1 MTPTTS
7 QLLDDIAAPK
17 KIIER
22 LQDENQ
28 FLREQFELARR
39 RQFAASSEKSPDQ
52 LELIFNEAE
61 AIEALA
67 EIIDAAGEADGV
79 ETTAISEATV
89 TPNSPIAEK
98 KPGRKPLPASLPREE
113 RLIDIAEDQK
123 ICLCCQGA
131 LHRVG
136 EERSEQLEYIP
147 ASIKVIETVRPKY
160 TCRHCE
166 KTAEKTPFV
175 IAPVPS
181 SPIPKSMATASLL
194 AQIMCNKYQFGL
206 PLYRQEILFQQSGI
220 DIDRRSMANWM
231 IKCGAWF
238 ERITDALKIHLL
250 QQVAIHADE
259 TPIKVIDEDREKS
272 YMWVYCSG
280 ADSPN
285 TQSPLKNIVLYD
297 YQPSR
302 AAACPKE
309 FLQGY
314 SGHLHVDGYAAYAHT
329 QAKLVGCFAHA
340 RRKFIEAKSV
350 QPKGKIGKADWALN
364 HFQKLYAIE
373 KQLTNQTPEQRYA
386 LRQEKSVPL
395 LVHFK
400 SWLDKSSLEAPPKS
414 AIGGAIFYCLN
425 QWNKLAAY
433 VQDGH
438 LQIDNNRAERA
449 IKPFVIGR
457 KNWLFSATNRG
468 AKASAILYSVI
479 ETAKANGL
487 EPLEY
492 IQKLLD
498 ELPRRRADDGI
509 DDLMPWAVIG

>member
-1 MTPTTS
+1 MTPTSTP
-7 QLLDDIAAPK
+7 LPDDIAELK

-22 LQDENQ
+22 LQNENQ

-39 RQFAASSEKSPDQ
+39 RQFAASSEKSVDQ

-67 EIIDAAGEADGV
+67 ELTDDTCVEADSA
-79 ETTAISEATV
+79 AIIEATE
-89 TPNSPIAEK
+89 TPNKPAADK

-113 RLIDIAEDQK
+113 RLVDITEEQK
-123 ICLCCQGA
+123 ICPCCQGA

-160 TCRHCE
+160 ACRHCE
-166 KTAEKTPFV
+166 KAAEETPFV

-194 AQIMCNKYQFGL
+194 AQIICNKYQFGL
-206 PLYRQEILFQQSGI
+206 PLYRQVTLFQQSGI

-238 ERITDALKIHLL
+238 ERITDALKNHLL
-250 QQVAIHADE
+250 QQIAIHADE
-259 TPIKVIDEDREKS
+259 TPIKVIDEDRERS

-285 TQSPLKNIVLYD
+285 ANSSIKNIVLYD
-297 YQPSR
+297 FQPSR
-302 AAACPKE
+302 AAACPKA
-309 FLQGY
+309 FLQDYAGY
-314 SGHLHVDGYAAYAHT
+314 LQVDGYAAYEQT
-329 QAKLVGCFAHA
+329 RAKLVGCFAHA
-340 RRKFIEAKSV
+340 RRKFMDAQSV

-364 HFQKLYAIE
+364 HIQKLYAIE
-373 KQLTNQTPEQRYA
+373 KQLADKTPAQRYV
-386 LRQEKSVPL
+386 LRQEKSAPL
-395 LVHFK
+395 LAQFK
-400 SWLDKSSLEAPPKS
+400 SWLDKSSHEVPPKS
-414 AIGGAIFYCLN
+414 AIGAAIFYCLN
-425 QWNKLAAY
+425 QWNKLAAF
-433 VQDGH
+433 VQDGNV
-438 LQIDNNRAERA
+438 QIDNNRAERA

-479 ETAKANGL
+479 ETAKANGV
-487 EPLEY
+487 EPLQY
-492 IQKLLD
+492 VQRLLD
-498 ELPRRRADDGI
+498 ELPRRKADASI
-509 DDLMPWAVIG
+509 EDLMPWAAVG

>member
-1 MTPTTS
+1 MTPIAS
-7 QLLDDIAAPK
+7 PLPDDIAALK
-17 KIIER
+17 KIIEQ
-22 LQDENQ
+22 LQDENR
-28 FLREQFELARR
+28 FLREHFNLARR
-39 RQFAASSEKSPDQ
+39 RQFAASSEKSADQ

-67 EIIDAAGEADGV
+67 EITDDTCEAEAAEPSV
-79 ETTAISEATV
+79 IIEATE
-89 TPNSPIAEK
+89 TPNNPTADK
-98 KPGRKPLPASLPREE
+98 KPGRKPLPASLPREQ
-113 RLIDIAEDQK
+113 RLIDIAEEQK
-123 ICLCCQGA
+123 VCLCCQGA
-131 LHRVG
+131 LHCVG

-166 KTAEKTPFV
+166 KTAETTPFV

-194 AQIMCNKYQFGL
+194 AQIICNKYQFGL
-206 PLYRQEILFQQSGI
+206 PLYRQVMLFQQSGI

-238 ERITDALKIHLL
+238 ERITDALKVHLL
-250 QQVAIHADE
+250 QQIAIHADE

-285 TQSPLKNIVLYD
+285 THSALKNIALYD

-302 AAACPKE
+302 AAACPKA
-309 FLQGY
+309 FLQNYAGY
-314 SGHLHVDGYAAYAHT
+314 LQVDGYAAYEQT

-340 RRKFIEAKSV
+340 RRKFIDAQSV

-364 HFQKLYAIE
+364 HIQKLYAIE
-373 KQLTNQTPEQRYA
+373 KQLADKTPAQRYA
-386 LRQEKSVPL
+386 LRQEKSTPL
-395 LVHFK
+395 LAQFK
-400 SWLDKSSLEAPPKS
+400 SWLDKSSHEVPPKS
-414 AIGGAIFYCLN
+414 AIGAAIFYCLN

-433 VQDGH
+433 AQDGH
-438 LQIDNNRAERA
+438 VQIDNNRAERA

-468 AKASAILYSVI
+468 ARASAILYSVI

-492 IQKLLD
+492 IHTLLD
-498 ELPRRRADDGI
+498 ELPRRKADDSI
-509 DDLMPWAVIG
+509 EDLMPWAVVG

>member
-7 QLLDDIAAPK
+7 QLLDDIAALN

-22 LQDENQ
+22 LQNENQ
-28 FLREQFELARR
+28 FLREQFNLARR
-39 RQFAASSEKSPDQ
+39 RQFAASSEKSADQ

-67 EIIDAAGEADGV
+67 EITDDTCEAEPTDSSV
-79 ETTAISEATV
+79 IIEATE
-89 TPNSPIAEK
+89 TPNNPTADK

-113 RLIDIAEDQK
+113 RLIDIADEQK
-123 ICLCCQGA
+123 VCTCCLGA

-166 KTAEKTPFV
+166 KTAETTPFV

-194 AQIMCNKYQFGL
+194 AQIICNKYQFGL
-206 PLYRQEILFQQSGI
+206 PLYRQVMLFQQSGI

-250 QQVAIHADE
+250 QQIAIHADE

-285 TQSPLKNIVLYD
+285 THSSLKNIVLYD

-309 FLQGY
+309 FLQDYAGY
-314 SGHLHVDGYAAYAHT
+314 LQVDGYAAYEHT

-340 RRKFIEAKSV
+340 RRKFIDAQSV

-364 HFQKLYAIE
+364 HIQKLYAIE
-373 KQLTNQTPEQRYA
+373 KQLADKTPAQRYA
-386 LRQEKSVPL
+386 LRQEKSAPL
-395 LVHFK
+395 LAQFK
-400 SWLDKSSLEAPPKS
+400 SWLDKSSHEVPPKS
-414 AIGGAIFYCLN
+414 AIGAAIFYCLN

-438 LQIDNNRAERA
+438 VQIDNNRAERA

-468 AKASAILYSVI
+468 ARASAILYSVI

-492 IQKLLD
+492 IHTLLD
-498 ELPRRRADDGI
+498 ELPRRKADDSVE
-509 DDLMPWAVIG
+509 DLMPWVVAG

>member
-67 EIIDAAGEADGV
+67 EIIDDTGEADGV

-259 TPIKVIDEDREKS
+259 TPIKVIDEDREK
-272 YMWVYCSG
+272 
-280 ADSPN
+280 
-285 TQSPLKNIVLYD
+285 K
-297 YQPSR
+297 
-302 AAACPKE
+302 
-309 FLQGY
+309 
-314 SGHLHVDGYAAYAHT
+314 LHVG
-329 QAKLVGCFAHA
+329 V
-340 RRKFIEAKSV
+340 
-350 QPKGKIGKADWALN
+350 
-364 HFQKLYAIE
+364 
-373 KQLTNQTPEQRYA
+373 
-386 LRQEKSVPL
+386 
-395 LVHFK
+395 
-400 SWLDKSSLEAPPKS
+400 
-414 AIGGAIFYCLN
+414 
-425 QWNKLAAY
+425 
-433 VQDGH
+433 
-438 LQIDNNRAERA
+438 LQ
-449 IKPFVIGR
+449 
-457 KNWLFSATNRG
+457 
-468 AKASAILYSVI
+468 
-479 ETAKANGL
+479 
-487 EPLEY
+487 
-492 IQKLLD
+492 
-498 ELPRRRADDGI
+498 RRRFAQNTES
-509 DDLMPWAVIG
+509 A

>member
-1 MTPTTS
+1 MTPTPT
-7 QLLDDIAAPK
+7 QLPDDIAALK

-22 LQDENQ
+22 LQNENQ

-39 RQFAASSEKSPDQ
+39 RQFAASSEKSADQ

-67 EIIDAAGEADGV
+67 ELTEDACE
-79 ETTAISEATV
+79 EAISATNIEAPKILNKPT
-89 TPNSPIAEK
+89 ADK

-113 RLIDIAEDQK
+113 RLIDITEEQK
-123 ICLCCQGA
+123 ICPCCQGA

-160 TCRHCE
+160 ACRHCD
-166 KTAEKTPFV
+166 KTAEVTPFV
-175 IAPVPS
+175 IAPVPC

-194 AQIMCNKYQFGL
+194 AQIICNKYQFGL
-206 PLYRQEILFQQSGI
+206 PLYRQVTLFQQSGI
-220 DIDRRSMANWM
+220 EIDRRSMANWM

-238 ERITDALKIHLL
+238 ERITDAFKIHLL
-250 QQVAIHADE
+250 QQLAIHADE

-280 ADSPN
+280 ADSPSAHN
-285 TQSPLKNIVLYD
+285 HLKNIVLYD
-297 YQPSR
+297 FQPSR
-302 AAACPKE
+302 AAACPKA
-309 FLQGY
+309 FLQDYAGY
-314 SGHLHVDGYAAYAHT
+314 LQVDGYAAYEQT

-340 RRKFIEAKSV
+340 RRKFIDAQSV

-364 HFQKLYAIE
+364 HIQKLYAIE
-373 KQLTNQTPEQRYA
+373 KQLADKTPAERYV
-386 LRQEKSVPL
+386 LRQEKSAPL
-395 LVHFK
+395 LTQLK
-400 SWLDKSSLEAPPKS
+400 SWLDKSSHEVLPKS
-414 AIGGAIFYCLN
+414 AIGAAIFYCLN

-438 LQIDNNRAERA
+438 VQIDNNRAERA

-468 AKASAILYSVI
+468 ARASAILYSVI
-479 ETAKANGL
+479 ETAKANGV
-487 EPLEY
+487 EPLQY
-492 IQKLLD
+492 VHRLLE
-498 ELPRRRADDGI
+498 ELPCRKEDDNI
-509 DDLMPWAVIG
+509 EDLMPWAVAG

>member
-1 MTPTTS
+1 MTPTSS
-7 QLLDDIAAPK
+7 QLPDDIAELK
-17 KIIER
+17 KIIGQ
-22 LQDENQ
+22 LQDEIQ
-28 FLREQFELARR
+28 FLREQSNLARR
-39 RQFAASSEKSPDQ
+39 RQFAASSEKSADQ

-61 AIEALA
+61 AIEALEELTDDACA
-67 EIIDAAGEADGV
+67 EADAA
-79 ETTAISEATV
+79 TIIEATE
-89 TPNSPIAEK
+89 TPNKSSANK

-113 RLIDIAEDQK
+113 RLIDITEEQK
-123 ICLCCQGA
+123 ICPCCQGA

-166 KTAEKTPFV
+166 KTAEVTSFV
-175 IAPVPS
+175 IAPVPC

-194 AQIMCNKYQFGL
+194 AQIICNKYQFGL
-206 PLYRQEILFQQSGI
+206 PLYRQVTLFQQSGI

-231 IKCGAWF
+231 IKCADWF
-238 ERITDALKIHLL
+238 ERITDAFKNHLL
-250 QQVAIHADE
+250 QQIAIHADE
-259 TPIKVIDEDREKS
+259 TPIKVIDEEREKS

-285 TQSPLKNIVLYD
+285 ANSSIKNIVLYD
-297 YQPSR
+297 FQPSR
-302 AAACPKE
+302 AAACPKA
-309 FLQGY
+309 FLQDYTGY
-314 SGHLHVDGYAAYAHT
+314 LQVDGYAAYEQT

-340 RRKFIEAKSV
+340 RRKFMDAQSV

-364 HFQKLYAIE
+364 HIQKLYAIE
-373 KQLTNQTPEQRYA
+373 RQLADKSPAKRYA
-386 LRQEKSVPL
+386 LRQEKSAPL
-395 LVHFK
+395 LAQLK
-400 SWLDKSSLEAPPKS
+400 SWLDKSSHEVPPKS
-414 AIGGAIFYCLN
+414 AIGAAIFYCLN

-438 LQIDNNRAERA
+438 VQIDNNRAERA

-479 ETAKANGL
+479 ETAKANGV
-487 EPLEY
+487 EPLHY
-492 IQKLLD
+492 IHKLLD
-498 ELPRRRADDGI
+498 ELPRRKADDSI
-509 DDLMPWAVIG
+509 EDLIPWAVVV

>member
-1 MTPTTS
+1 MTPTS
-7 QLLDDIAAPK
+7 SPLPDDIAALK
-17 KIIER
+17 KIIEQ
-22 LQDENQ
+22 LQDENRL
-28 FLREQFELARR
+28 LREHFNLARR
-39 RQFAASSEKSPDQ
+39 RQFAASSEKSADQ

-67 EIIDAAGEADGV
+67 EITDDACEAADS
-79 ETTAISEATV
+79 TAIIEATE
-89 TPNSPIAEK
+89 TPNNPTADK

-113 RLIDIAEDQK
+113 RLIDIGEEQK
-123 ICLCCQGA
+123 ICPCCQGA

-166 KTAEKTPFV
+166 KTAETTPFV

-194 AQIMCNKYQFGL
+194 AQIICNKYQFGL
-206 PLYRQEILFQQSGI
+206 PLYRQVMLFQQSGI

-250 QQVAIHADE
+250 QQIALHADE

-280 ADSPN
+280 ADSPSAHN
-285 TQSPLKNIVLYD
+285 CLKNIVLYD

-309 FLQGY
+309 FLQDYAGY
-314 SGHLHVDGYAAYAHT
+314 LQVDGYAAYEHT

-340 RRKFIEAKSV
+340 RRKFIDAQSV

-364 HFQKLYAIE
+364 HIQKLYAIE
-373 KQLTNQTPEQRYA
+373 KQLADKSPFERYT
-386 LRQEKSVPL
+386 LRQEKSAPL
-395 LVHFK
+395 LAQFK
-400 SWLDKSSLEAPPKS
+400 LWLDKSSHEVPPKS
-414 AIGGAIFYCLN
+414 AIGAAIFYCLN

-433 VQDGH
+433 VLDGH

-492 IQKLLD
+492 IHKLLD
-498 ELPRRRADDGI
+498 ELPRRKADDSI
-509 DDLMPWAVIG
+509 EDLMPWAVAG